1 MLTSPQI
8 TGIDPFSNQSTF
20 LCEGLSIPRGM
31 FYGGCFYTAQ
41 PYQAPLHISYINR
54 SNGEYLS
61 TWGIADATGEELAT
75 ISFTADSLVGDIVG
89 LDDQYAGCI
98 KARKENYCSA
108 SISSTT
114 GDLNVFLQGLGKDYT
129 LNSDTLIWNIECCSM
144 LAPSTASGPN
154 IVGIKLPEDCV
165 LTADTTGAY
174 YMAPNGSAAGV
185 TSLQRLYIG
194 GHCLSGAHISI
205 LPYCERALVVSDG
218 CVTQADRPSAGVL
231 LGTAEDTLGAVVDG
245 AIVITTHR
253 GYPQE

>member
-41 PYQAPLHISYINR
+41 SYQAPLHISYINR
-54 SNGEYLS
+54 RNGAYLS
-61 TWGIADATGEELAT
+61 TWGVADATGKELAA
-75 ISFTADSLVGDIVG
+75 IFFTADSLVGNIVG
-89 LDDQYAGCI
+89 LDSQYAGCL
-98 KARKENYCSA
+98 KARRDNYSNA
-108 SISSTT
+108 RISDNT

-129 LNSDTLIWNIECCSM
+129 LNSDTLVWSIECCSI
-144 LAPSTASGPN
+144 LAPNVAEGPS
-154 IVGIKLPEDCV
+154 IAGIELPADCV
-165 LTADTTGAY
+165 LTPDVTGAY
-174 YMAPNGSAAGV
+174 YMAPNGAAAGV

-205 LPYCERALVVSDG
+205 LPYCEHALGVSG
-218 CVTQADRPSAGVL
+218 GRVTQAEHPSAGAL
-231 LGTAEDTLGAVVDG
+231 LGTAEDTLGAIVDG